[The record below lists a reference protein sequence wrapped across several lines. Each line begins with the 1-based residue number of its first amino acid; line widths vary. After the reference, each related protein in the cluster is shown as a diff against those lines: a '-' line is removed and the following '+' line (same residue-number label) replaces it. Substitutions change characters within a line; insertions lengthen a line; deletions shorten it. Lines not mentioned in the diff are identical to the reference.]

1 MCARHHNLQIGAN
14 TAEEIKISI
23 GCVYERPEERMMP
36 VKGRDLKSGLPR
48 EVTVSSM
55 EVFEALRRQA
65 RQISD
70 EVLTVLEQTQPEL
83 VADISHN
90 GIVLTGG
97 GSLLWGFDRLIGER
111 NRNQLQRSRRR
122 RILCGLW
129 LRQEPQV
136 ARTDAGRHHQSCQ
149 KKTPCRVKKDAETL
163 KCLRV
168 LFVLFDFLK
177 ATAYTENDV
186 KRL

>member
-1 MCARHHNLQIGAN
+1 
-14 TAEEIKISI
+14 
-23 GCVYERPEERMMP
+23 
-36 VKGRDLKSGLPR
+36 
-48 EVTVSSM
+48 M

-111 NRNQLQRSRRR
+111 TGISCSVATMPSPVWPMAAARASSGSVRCRTAPSILPEKNSLQSKK
-122 RILCGLW
+122 
-129 LRQEPQV
+129 
-136 ARTDAGRHHQSCQ
+136 GRGD
-149 KKTPCRVKKDAETL
+149 T
-163 KCLRV
+163 
-168 LFVLFDFLK
+168 
-177 ATAYTENDV
+177 
-186 KRL
+186 